1 MEMYNRVW
9 PLIEAG
15 KLKPII
21 HTVVRIDIVEDNI
34 QLPLE
39 EVVKAHT
46 MMEKNEQIG
55 KIVLTME

>member
-1 MEMYNRVW
+1 MTGSTLRSRPNEFKHQVAMEMYNRVW

-34 QLPLE
+34 
-39 EVVKAHT
+39 
-46 MMEKNEQIG
+46 
-55 KIVLTME
+55 